1 MLLHPALH
9 KTVLLLYLTLSTQ
22 LSLVHRETLREKQG
36 PGRCGNWVWLAVLR

>member
-22 LSLVHRETLREKQG
+22 LSLVHRETLGQRETG
-36 PGRCGNWVWLAVLR
+36 PG